1 MLTFK
6 KVLALAALSACFAP
20 ALAQQYPNRPI
31 TLVVPY
37 PPGGA
42 ADIIGR
48 IMGRALTSK
57 LGQSVVVENKAGA
70 GTAIGAQA
78 VAQAAPDGYT
88 LLISGNT
95 TFTINPA
102 LKSKLPYDPVNGF
115 TPVGIVG
122 HTALVLLAHPSVK
135 ATTVSDVIGLAKAEP
150 GKLSYGSFG
159 IGTSTHFAGEMF
171 KVMSGVQMTHVPYR
185 GSAPAMADL
194 VGGQIP
200 FTFDTTI
207 AGTPQVLAGKVR
219 AIAVTS
225 KKRART
231 LPDTPTFAQSGFP
244 DYDLVAWIAMV
255 APKGLPPAVE
265 QRLTKAIQEAGA
277 DPVVR
282 AELEKAGLEVEY
294 RSPAVYRELVAKEL
308 PLFRAYVHK
317 AGIPVE

>member
-1 MLTFK
+1 MK
-6 KVLALAALSACFAP
+6 KLFTLALLSACLAP
-20 ALAQQYPNRPI
+20 ALAQQFPTRPI
-31 TLVVPY
+31 TIVVPY

-42 ADIIGR
+42 SDIIAR
-48 IMGRALTSK
+48 IMGKALTTK
-57 LGQSVVVENKAGA
+57 LGQSVVIENKAGA

-88 LLISGNT
+88 LLLSGNT

-102 LKSKLPYDPVNGF
+102 LKARLPYDPVNGF
-115 TPVGIVG
+115 TPIGIVG
-122 HTALVLLAHPSVK
+122 HTALVLLANSNVK
-135 ATTVSDVIGLAKAEP
+135 VSSVSDVVALAKAQP
-150 GKLSYGSFG
+150 GKLGYGSFG

-171 KVMSGVQMTHVPYR
+171 KVMSGVQLNHIPYR

-207 AGTPQVLAGKVR
+207 AGAPQVLSGKVK

-225 KKRART
+225 KKRARA

-255 APKGLPPAVE
+255 APKGLPAAVE
-265 QRLTKAIQEAGA
+265 QKLTKAIQEASA
-277 DPVVR
+277 DPITR